1 MAETLKRWL
10 VAFTEPTIV
19 IIDAIAYLIIV
30 VATIQLVVRILRRPG
45 AMTGKERREVWL
57 DYARWLVGAL
67 TFQLAADIV
76 ETSIS
81 TSWETI
87 GRLGAVAVIRTF
99 LEYFLGRDVNEI
111 RERQREKRG
120 SAEAGTS

>member
-10 VAFTEPTIV
+10 VAITEPTIV
-19 IIDAIAYLIIV
+19 IIDAVAYLIIV
-30 VATIQLVVRILRRPG
+30 VATIQLVVRVLRRRG
-45 AMTGKERREVWL
+45 AMTGHERREVWL

-67 TFQLAADIV
+67 TLQLAADIV

-99 LEYFLGRDVNEI
+99 LEYFLGRDV
-111 RERQREKRG
+111 G
-120 SAEAGTS
+120 